1 MLLLSFFFSTILSS
15 LLHTQRQ
22 IQSNREK
29 RQRDKSVGRIVKHNV
44 PPQMKSIRCSRL
56 PIQQFD
62 IKLSIVGTI
71 HKSELSCRVR
81 LSVQLHNLIFTLN
94 IFDLRLSYMF
104 TFYFP
109 FCFRISFVRWRCH
122 LHTHT
127 HTHGPTS
134 RYGYTEK
141 AILVHC
147 VYSFRS
153 VANSF

>member
-1 MLLLSFFFSTILSS
+1 MLSMSVNLIANYWISMLLLSFFFSTILSS
-15 LLHTQRQ
+15 LLHTHTHTHTDRYKATG
-22 IQSNREK
+22 SKE
-29 RQRDKSVGRIVKHNV
+29 RDRSVGRIVKHNV

-127 HTHGPTS
+127 HAHTQPN
-134 RYGYTEK
+134 
-141 AILVHC
+141 
-147 VYSFRS
+147 F
-153 VANSF
+153 